1 MKKEDSILLLS
12 SATNNNAEWS
22 PHMIMQPETKHQSW
36 ATSSSFDGESE
47 LEDPAI
53 SFQALSLQHQT
64 LHPPRTTQ
72 DPYIVSVEDDVN
84 QGRGYES
91 DDSDDALKQ
100 DLSFP
105 TPITRNVSLEP
116 EAPASID
123 SSLIASSQD
132 TLSRNKDERRTCP
145 KRRRNSSM
153 TSMACEEPEF
163 KTHKRRRLHAR
174 KPALV
179 STDFDQILSQI
190 GSIFGGL

>member
-64 LHPPRTTQ
+64 LHHPRTTQ

-84 QGRGYES
+84 QGRGCES

-105 TPITRNVSLEP
+105 APISRKVSLEP
-116 EAPASID
+116 EAPVSID
-123 SSLIASSQD
+123 SSLSASSQD
-132 TLSRNKDERRTCP
+132 ALSRNKDERPACP
-145 KRRRNSSM
+145 KRRRNS
-153 TSMACEEPEF
+153 SMACEEPEF

-190 GSIFGGL
+190 GSLFGGL